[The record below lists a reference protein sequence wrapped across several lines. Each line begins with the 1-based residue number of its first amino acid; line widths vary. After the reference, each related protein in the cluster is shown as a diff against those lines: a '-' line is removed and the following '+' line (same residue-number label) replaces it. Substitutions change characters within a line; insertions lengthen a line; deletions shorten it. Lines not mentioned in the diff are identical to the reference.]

1 MGILLDQVYKH
12 ATIFKSNIIY
22 SLSFSLQKKDMIL
35 LGGSRG
41 LTGYD
46 SRLFERKCKRKVFNL
61 CTDDTQLPV
70 QLMQLKMMI
79 HRRIVPG
86 VILLDLLSTD
96 GFSRNSL
103 RFMPLIGDPDVDNY
117 LLHYNGSA
125 WLVAQKILPL
135 FKYAYFNDELLYP
148 IPMILTHKGYQYR
161 SNEIGD
167 YAYPNVTTGLKTS
180 PPDTL
185 FLKQSPTYDSFKSI
199 CNEYHIKLVTVI
211 APIYNT
217 IVITKYPEIINM
229 APIFNS
235 TPKLFY
241 DNLHL
246 NQDGRRIY
254 DNLII
259 DSLGK
264 ILSNSP

>member
-1 MGILLDQVYKH
+1 
-12 ATIFKSNIIY
+12 
-22 SLSFSLQKKDMIL
+22 
-35 LGGSRG
+35 
-41 LTGYD
+41 
-46 SRLFERKCKRKVFNL
+46 
-61 CTDDTQLPV
+61 
-70 QLMQLKMMI
+70 MMI
-79 HRRIVPG
+79 HRQIVPG

-125 WLVAQKILPL
+125 WLFAQKVFPL

-167 YAYPNVTTGLKTS
+167 YAYPNVTTGLKTT

-185 FLKQSPTYDSFKSI
+185 FLKQSPTYDSFKAI

-217 IVITKYPEIINM
+217 VVITKYPEIINM
-229 APIFNS
+229 APIFNN

-264 ILSNSP
+264 NLSI